1 MDMQG
6 KPNILYILADDLG
19 YGDVSCLNPQGK
31 LHTPNLDR
39 LAGEGMAFTDAHASS
54 AVCTPSR
61 YSILTGRYNWR
72 SARKS
77 GVGGGYAEPLIER
90 GRLTVAQLL
99 RQQGY
104 RTYCIGKWH
113 LGLEFPPALQPL
125 QTAGPRQ
132 DTAGKLEVPP
142 TCAGPIRRGPVD
154 CGFDSFFGISAS
166 LDMPPYAYIQDDHFT
181 QLPTRWS
188 ENKRQAGRG
197 DWWRGGAAAPDF
209 RHETVLETLTQRVL
223 DVMRQPSGRPYFI
236 YFPLNAPHTPILPSK
251 EYQGKSGLGPYGDY
265 VLMCDGMVGKL
276 LEQID
281 QSGQADHTIVVFAS
295 DNGCSPEADYPH
307 LLAEG
312 HNPSYLFRGMKSDI
326 YEGGHR
332 IPLLVRWPQGIRAG
346 QVCAQMVCLT
356 DFMATVADLLG
367 VPLPDDAAEDS
378 VSNLP
383 LWQGGQQPVRQTLV
397 HHSIDGS
404 FSIRSGNWKLEL
416 CPGSGGWSKPSYRDK
431 STGLPPVQLYR
442 LDGDLRESCNLQALC
457 PDKVRWLRGLLLE
470 QIRSGRSTPGAPQNN
485 TGPAVWDQYQA
496 ILDME
501 VQEQPNPIE

>member
-1 MDMQG
+1 MDMQE
-6 KPNILYILADDLG
+6 KPNILYILADDMG

-77 GVGGGYAEPLIER
+77 GVGGGYAEPLVEE
-90 GRLTVAQLL
+90 GRLTVAELL
-99 RQQGY
+99 RRQGY
-104 RTYCIGKWH
+104 RTHCIGKWH
-113 LGLEFPPALQPL
+113 LGLEFPPDLQEL
-125 QTAGPRQ
+125 QSASLGRGDGTLA
-132 DTAGKLEVPP
+132 TPP
-142 TCAGPIRRGPVD
+142 ACTGPIRRGPVD

-166 LDMPPYAYIQDDHFT
+166 LDMPPYAYIQNDRFT
-181 QLPTRWS
+181 QLPTQWS
-188 ENKRQAGRG
+188 ERKRQAGQG

-223 DVMRQPSGRPYFI
+223 ETMRQVSDRPYFI

-251 EYQGKSGLGPYGDY
+251 EYRGKSGLGPYGDY

-276 LEQID
+276 LEQLD
-281 QSGQADHTIVVFAS
+281 QSGQADNTMVVFAS

-307 LLAEG
+307 LLANG
-312 HNPSYLFRGMKSDI
+312 HNPSYVFRGMKSDI

-332 IPLLVRWPQGIRAG
+332 IPLLVRWPKGVRAG
-346 QVCAQMVCLT
+346 QVCSQMVCLT
-356 DFMATVADLLG
+356 DFMATVAELLDI
-367 VPLPDDAAEDS
+367 PLPDDAAEDS

-383 LWQGGQQPVRQTLV
+383 LWRGGQQPVRETIV

-404 FSIRSGNWKLEL
+404 FSIRSGPWKLEL
-416 CPGSGGWSKPSYRDK
+416 CPGSGGWSDPSYRS
-431 STGLPPVQLYR
+431 STAGLPPVQLYR
-442 LDGDLRESCNLQALC
+442 LDGDLRESCNLQEQC
-457 PDKVRWLRGLLLE
+457 PEIVQQLRSMLLE
-470 QIRSGRSTPGAPQNN
+470 QIQNGRSTPGAPQKN
-485 TGPAVWDQYQA
+485 TGPEIWEQYQK
-496 ILDME
+496 ILEM
-501 VQEQPNPIE
+501 QEQPEP